1 MYFLFQSEEKAVLSQ
16 LPVNVFALK
25 PSHARS
31 HFPGI
36 FQGKEE
42 EESSLQEKDENVCHI
57 L

>member
-1 MYFLFQSEEKAVLSQ
+1 MYFLFQGEEKAVLSQ